1 MNFQPSHTPPRNRHE
16 FMPGDAQ
23 PQGIDPRALQA
34 LAQQNRG
41 GPTVEEVLANPAIL
55 AGLMSLGTGRPVQ
68 LPVYGPA
75 GRSYITTFV
84 RNGSLP
90 PQGWDLR
97 GLGGV

>member
-1 MNFQPSHTPPRNRHE
+1 MAADPHRTPPRRRHE

-23 PQGIDPRALQA
+23 PQGIEPHALQA

-55 AGLMSLGTGRPVQ
+55 AGLMSLGTGSPVQ